1 VILSLIAIVYMG
13 LIALVQT
20 NLKKLVAYSSVAHM
34 GFVTLGL
41 FLVFKLQGLA
51 FADASVSG
59 SVLAVQGAMV
69 QMISHGFVAG
79 ALFLAIGMLAER
91 MNTTEIA
98 AYSGITS
105 RMPMFAAF
113 FMLFAMA
120 NVGLPGTSG
129 FVGEFFVILA
139 SAKAH
144 FWVAFIAASTLIIGA
159 AYTLWAVKRVLFGEV
174 ISSETNKLKD
184 INKREFLVLAALAL
198 AILWLGW
205 WPEPLTHLMEGSI
218 REWMMIVSP
227 SDLMPAVKGG

>member
-1 VILSLIAIVYMG
+1 
-13 LIALVQT
+13 
-20 NLKKLVAYSSVAHM
+20 M

-51 FADASVSG
+51 FADAAVSG

-79 ALFLAIGMLAER
+79 GLFLAVGMLAER
-91 MNTTEIA
+91 LQSTEIS

-105 RMPMFAAF
+105 RMPIFAAF

-144 FWVAFIAASTLIIGA
+144 FWVASIAATTLILGA

-174 ISSETNKLKD
+174 NSSELNQLQD
-184 INKREFLVLAALAL
+184 INRREFVILGVLGL
-198 AILWLGW
+198 AILGLGW
-205 WPEPLTHLMEGSI
+205 WPEPLIRLMEGSI
-218 REWMMIVSP
+218 REWIMMVSP
-227 SDLMPAVKGG
+227 SDLMPAMKGNS